1 MATNY
6 KNTVYKYYNNT
17 KNTFPAYATKTG
29 TITIASGQKIAVGA
43 GTAFTTELKV
53 GGWLY
58 IPAQNELRKITGIHT
73 DTSLAIDY
81 AFTSAV
87 AALTAVLYIEPN
99 NYKEISVAIPI
110 GSGNGVLDGETL
122 PAGIGV
128 SFSKASRG
136 ANQSGVE
143 DLVDPV
149 IIDVTGTQA
158 TVIGIKG

>member
-6 KNTVYKYYNNT
+6 KNTVYKYYNNV
-17 KNTFPAYATKTG
+17 KNTFPAYSTKTG
-29 TITIASGQKIAVGA
+29 TITIAAGQKSAVGA
-43 GTAFTTELKV
+43 GTAFTTELQL
-53 GGWLY
+53 GGWIYVPTL
-58 IPAQNELRKITGIHT
+58 NEVRKITAIHS
-73 DTSLAIDY
+73 DTSFAIDY
-81 AFTSAV
+81 AFSGAV
-87 AALTAVLYIEPN
+87 AALTAVRYIEPN

-136 ANQSGVE
+136 SNQSGVE
-143 DLVDPV
+143 DLVDPI